1 MQVQQK
7 ESMIKFKETEKGN
20 LKASI
25 EVAKVDH
32 EKDFSK
38 LRRQLDE
45 QAQLI

>member
-7 ESMIKFKETEKGN
+7 EAMIKFKETEKGN
-20 LKASI
+20 LKAAI

-38 LRRQLDE
+38 LRR
-45 QAQLI
+45 